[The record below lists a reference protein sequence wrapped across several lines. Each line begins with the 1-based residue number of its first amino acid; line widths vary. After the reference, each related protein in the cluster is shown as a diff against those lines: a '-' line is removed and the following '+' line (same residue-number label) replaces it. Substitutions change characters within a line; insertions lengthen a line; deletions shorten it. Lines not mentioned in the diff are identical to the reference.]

1 LPLDK
6 GTIEGEESVL
16 MKSHAVVLT
25 LILAS
30 VSLVAQE
37 TKGSQ
42 TPPAAKEAVKD
53 SGQTICT
60 DDYLATLDIP
70 SISAVNPSERVVR
83 FWEGPLWYW
92 ADVATPSAYIN
103 RQRDAAVKD
112 MNEYYGPSSLD
123 KLEVL
128 RVWVHSPERTDV
140 NGTVEV
146 KVHNV
151 VLRSADH
158 STVIHS
164 LCHIPIPVSY
174 GNSGVTGN
182 GMFAMFSLKDLKDL
196 LKKGNIVVTYIVA
209 DGYQT
214 DCKLD
219 KKRLAMLGLNGQ

>member
-1 LPLDK
+1 
-6 GTIEGEESVL
+6 

-42 TPPAAKEAVKD
+42 TPPAAKEMVKD

-70 SISAVNPSERVVR
+70 SIPAVNPSERVVR
-83 FWEGPLWYW
+83 FWESRIMDSVDG
-92 ADVATPSAYIN
+92 ATPSAYIN
-103 RQRDAAVKD
+103 QQRDVAVKD
-112 MNEYYGPSSLD
+112 MTEYHGPSSQD

-128 RVWVHSPERTDV
+128 RVWVYAAEMTNLNAVRHGDG
-140 NGTVEV
+140 N
-146 KVHNV
+146 VHNV

-164 LCHIPIPVSY
+164 LCHILMPVAY
-174 GNSGVTGN
+174 GNSGVTSN
-182 GMFAMFSLKDLKDL
+182 GMFALFALKDLKDM
-196 LKKGNIVVTYIVA
+196 LKKGNVMVTYILG
-209 DGYQT
+209 GYPI